1 MATVWWDGVAVA
13 VALAIGFGNCRQLSM
28 NYSWRGRGRWKQYA
42 NFSLCKWE
50 AQVTRHFFFR
60 IYFTAVSSNQS
71 KSNRRRQ
78 IVRGV
83 AARWWNQQQ
92 QKEKVN
98 NNNNNNN
105 NNNRKKIFINFER
118 VQSSIDIGALE
129 TAHVTQKLKRRCQLC
144 WKSFFSRCFGA
155 ILHLLLPFFLHF
167 FTSCNA
173 ALMNIDYRCPKNP
186 RKESPRISS
195 GVKSINIQMVHS
207 GHLKRF
213 QFIWENS
220 IQFRE

>member
-1 MATVWWDGVAVA
+1 MGWCCRCPCNWLRKLSTIIDE
-13 VALAIGFGNCRQLSM
+13 LFMTREREMEAICKFLTMQM
-28 NYSWRGRGRWKQYA
+28 RGSS
-42 NFSLCKWE
+42 NS
-50 AQVTRHFFFR
+50 TFFFR

-92 QKEKVN
+92 QKEKV
-98 NNNNNNN
+98 NNNNNN

-167 FTSCNA
+167 FSSCNA

-186 RKESPRISS
+186 RKESPRISW

-207 GHLKRF
+207 GNLKRF